1 MAGGPLP
8 KTVEQRQREGNREK
22 RPLPEPVLVAGRVE
36 PGELERLKEPPERL
50 PKEGKEFWRESIVRL
65 VEVGIIDRAD
75 LPALEML
82 ATLYARIVR
91 AGKAISEEGFFTF
104 TSNGTPKEHPA
115 VKIERDSIGMFFR
128 LADHYALTPV
138 ARTRLGLAEVHRR
151 TLAKEMETGLG
162 KPNFR
167 KAGQVHVHVKV

>member
-1 MAGGPLP
+1 MPGGPLP
-8 KTVEQRQREGNREK
+8 KTVEQRQREGNTEK

-36 PGELERLKEPPERL
+36 PGELERLKEPPEHL
-50 PKEGKEFWRESIVRL
+50 PEEGKAFWRDSVVRL

-75 LPALEML
+75 IPALEML
-82 ATLYARIVR
+82 ATQYARIC
-91 AGKAISEEGFFTF
+91 KARRVIAHEGFFTF
-104 TSNGTPKEHPA
+104 NANGSPREHPA
-115 VKIERDSIGMFFR
+115 IRIEREATAMFFR